1 MRECLVK
8 LKGSPDLVYII
19 GVELKQRFKV
29 VRATSQLQN
38 SGESGVHMFLTII
51 EEVEAIE

>member
-19 GVELKQRFKV
+19 GEDLKQRFKV
-29 VRATSQLQN
+29 VRATSQFKN

-51 EEVEAIE
+51 EEVDQP